1 MNSKI
6 SNQML
11 KKIQHIMEQHCKGI
25 TKANLHCTRATHL
38 DEHGYCHQHRD
49 QLHHVET
56 PVVAEE
62 PHHNDNNS
70 DIPVAIDLPS
80 LQVLTQCVAT
90 SRSTH
95 ARCRHLV
102 SFVGETHC
110 PSHGG
115 RQKSPL
121 LPLLPQC
128 LAVARN
134 TRQQCLKPVSVLNET
149 FCPAHGGLTKGASRL
164 LHASPAHAASPPAVA
179 QGPAKSG
186 DASVPW
192 FVVCSNILKYVIVE
206 HPATCIG
213 QASGD
218 ASCCHTMQTIRL
230 LMAMAG
236 GAEDDVTSEEAGGA
250 TAWANVLSAKDQ
262 LNPHSI
268 WLLGMYQLVVTAKRS
283 TQRDA
288 DRNVPSPPFRLPSD
302 LDSFLHEFA
311 PSRQDN
317 LQARHVSSPAPSSPP
332 N

>member
-1 MNSKI
+1 M
-6 SNQML
+6 
-11 KKIQHIMEQHCKGI
+11 
-25 TKANLHCTRATHL
+25 TTTATF
-38 DEHGYCHQHRD
+38 
-49 QLHHVET
+49 QLQ
-56 PVVAEE
+56 
-62 PHHNDNNS
+62 
-70 DIPVAIDLPS
+70 IDLPP

-283 TQRDA
+283 TQSDA
-288 DRNVPSPPFRLPSD
+288 DKHVPSPPFRLPSD